1 LSVLG
6 IGTDLVAVPRM
17 VALHTRHGER
27 LAARLL
33 APAEHAAYRAAAEPA
48 ALLARRF
55 AVKEAAAKA
64 LGTGIGAHAAFS
76 DIELAHDPTGA
87 PQLRLHG
94 AAARRA
100 EALGVRHTHISL
112 SDEHDYALAFVI
124 LEG

>member
-1 LSVLG
+1 MLG

-76 DIELAHDPTGA
+76 DIELAHDPAGA

>member
-1 LSVLG
+1 MSVLG
-6 IGTDLVAVPRM
+6 IGTDLVAVARM
-17 VALHTRHGER
+17 AGLHARHGER

-33 APAEHAAYRAAAEPA
+33 APAERAAYDAAAEPA

-64 LGTGIGAHAAFS
+64 LGTGIGAHAAFT
-76 DIELAHDPTGA
+76 DIELVHDPAGA
-87 PQLRLHG
+87 PYLRLHG

-100 EALGVRHTHISL
+100 ETLGVRHTHVTL
-112 SDEHDYALAFVI
+112 SDERDYALAFVV